1 MPIEIKDISHIYM
14 EKTPYEKKALNNVSL
29 TINDGDFVAIAGHTG
44 SGKSTLM
51 QHLNGLLNPNKGKVF
66 IDGIDINK
74 KKDKQ
79 TLNARRSVG
88 VVFQYPEQQLFEE
101 SIFADIAFG
110 PRNFDLS
117 ESEVEQRVKE
127 AMDFVELDYEEYK
140 DKSPFLLS
148 GGQMRR
154 VAIAGI
160 IALKPKYLVLDEP
173 TAGLDPRL
181 KQNLLQKVK
190 KLHQKEHVTII
201 MVSHNMDDIALLAN
215 KVAVMNQGK
224 LMIYDEPRKVFA
236 HRDIIEQAGLLE
248 PEVMQLLRKIKEY
261 GLDVEVS
268 ALNKQEALNNILVA
282 LRKRGIKC

>member
-1 MPIEIKDISHIYM
+1 
-14 EKTPYEKKALNNVSL
+14 
-29 TINDGDFVAIAGHTG
+29 
-44 SGKSTLM
+44 
-51 QHLNGLLNPNKGKVF
+51 
-66 IDGIDINK
+66 
-74 KKDKQ
+74 
-79 TLNARRSVG
+79 
-88 VVFQYPEQQLFEE
+88 
-101 SIFADIAFG
+101 
-110 PRNFDLS
+110 
-117 ESEVEQRVKE
+117 
-127 AMDFVELDYEEYK
+127 MDFVELDYEEYK

-190 KLHQKEHVTII
+190 KLHQKEKMTII
-201 MVSHNMDDIALLAN
+201 MVSHNMDDISLLAD
-215 KVAVMNQGK
+215 KVAIMRQGK
-224 LMIYDEPRKVFA
+224 LMIYGGPREVFT
-236 HRDIIEQAGLLE
+236 HKDVIEQAGLLE

-261 GLDVEVS
+261 GLDVDIN